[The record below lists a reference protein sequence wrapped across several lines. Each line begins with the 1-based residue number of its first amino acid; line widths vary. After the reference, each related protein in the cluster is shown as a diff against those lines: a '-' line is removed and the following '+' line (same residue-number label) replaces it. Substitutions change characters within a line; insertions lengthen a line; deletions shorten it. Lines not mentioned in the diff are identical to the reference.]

1 MNVALTPEMEALIEE
16 EVASGRY
23 PSAGEVVRDALSRF
37 LESKRGTED
46 RFEALRRDLQ
56 KGIDDL
62 DNGRYRDVRSSA
74 AEMAEEFHVRGLQR
88 LQSAAT

>member
-1 MNVALTPEMEALIEE
+1 MNVALTPEMEALI
-16 EVASGRY
+16 
-23 PSAGEVVRDALSRF
+23 
-37 LESKRGTED
+37 ED

-74 AEMAEEFHVRGLQR
+74 AEMAEEFHARGLQR